1 MAFGHEIW
9 SQVEDERR
17 ARGEVVVEAVE
28 MSEEMERKRREEAV
42 AALPVICQREGAR
55 DERDEES
62 RFVARIKATY
72 KEANYD
78 FDKDEDDL
86 YGA

>member
-1 MAFGHEIW
+1 
-9 SQVEDERR
+9 
-17 ARGEVVVEAVE
+17 

-42 AALPVICQREGAR
+42 AALPVICQREGARDER